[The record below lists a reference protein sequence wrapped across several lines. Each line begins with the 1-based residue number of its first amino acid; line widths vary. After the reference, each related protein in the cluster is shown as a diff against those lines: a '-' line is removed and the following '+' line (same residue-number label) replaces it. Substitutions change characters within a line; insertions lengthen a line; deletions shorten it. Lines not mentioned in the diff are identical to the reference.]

1 MEMDFGAALEK
12 RPEKEEIVDA
22 QYETARE
29 VLSSG
34 PVLSLVVVK
43 PSFEE
48 FSLIVDGKIKEANAL
63 TVDSAET
70 QKSAVALVGL
80 AKKAIKEI
88 DAKKKALREYKEAKD
103 FLDSLNSFASGLIEK
118 FQKIVTAADPKI
130 KQYMA
135 KVELERREAERKA
148 KEATE
153 ALQKKLIAEAEEKN
167 RLAREEAARKAEEEA
182 RLRKASEAEI
192 EAAKRKAEEEAK
204 KNEIQAP
211 TVLAPT
217 IPAAETKVRTDEG
230 TLAFTKKPWIFEILD
245 PAQVPRE
252 YCTPD
257 SKKIREA
264 VRMGVREMAGVRIYE
279 DIQMNYK

>member
-1 MEMDFGAALEK
+1 MEMDFGAALGPNRED
-12 RPEKEEIVDA
+12 EIVDA
-22 QYETARE
+22 EYETAKE
-29 VLSSG
+29 VIASG
-34 PVLSLVVVK
+34 TVLSLVVVK

-48 FSLIVDGKIKEANAL
+48 FSSIVDGKIKEAQSL

-70 QKSAVALVGL
+70 QKDAVALVGL

-88 DAKKKALREYKEAKD
+88 DAKKKALREYKEAKG
-103 FLDSLNSFASGLIEK
+103 FLDSLNAFASGLTEK
-118 FQKIVTAADPKI
+118 FQKIVSAADPKI

-135 KVELERREAERKA
+135 KIELERREQERKA
-148 KEATE
+148 KEAAE
-153 ALQKKLIAEAEEKN
+153 ELQRKLNAEAEEKN

-182 RLRKASEAEI
+182 KARQASEAEI
-192 EAAKRKAEEEAK
+192 EAARKKAEEEAK

-217 IPAAETKVRTDEG
+217 IPVAETKVRTDEG
-230 TLAFTKKPWIFEILD
+230 TLAFTKKPWTFEILD

-252 YCTPD
+252 YCSPD
-257 SKKIREA
+257 PKKIREA

-279 DIQMNYK
+279 DMQMNYK